1 MDFIVEGQ
9 KEIVYQDHGSR
20 GIEVFCQ
27 CPGMVVNR
35 RPSPEI
41 AVSAYASPTRW
52 IQLPSDALGGKEPGD
67 GGQELGG
74 GGGGGKGVGPGGM
87 DEMQSRE

>member
-1 MDFIVEGQ
+1 MDFIIESQ

-27 CPGMVVNR
+27 CPEIVVNR

-41 AVSAYASPTRW
+41 AVTAYASPTRW
-52 IQLPSDALGGKEPGD
+52 IQIPSGGLGGKEPGD
-67 GGQELGG
+67 GGQELGVG
-74 GGGGGKGVGPGGM
+74 GGSDEGVGLGGM
-87 DEMQSRE
+87 DEMQGRE